1 MCIDT
6 KNISQAEEEGAME
19 EDEVEEMDVV
29 EEEMV
34 EAEEEDHPVQLV
46 DEEAVEVPMRQT
58 FHQVSLVILYS
69 ICIGKRKT
77 KARLFHT
84 SY

>member
-1 MCIDT
+1 
-6 KNISQAEEEGAME
+6 ME

-29 EEEMV
+29 EEEMA
-34 EAEEEDHPVQLV
+34 EAEDEDHPVQLV
-46 DEEAVEVPMRQT
+46 DEEVVVLMRQT
-58 FHQVSLVILYS
+58 FHQVNLVILYS

-77 KARLFHT
+77 KATLFHI